1 MEKKDKVSFKVYL
14 KTAGSELEVRR
25 FLIERNTRTDYNL
38 LMEKLW
44 MLFPQLQDS
53 DFSLTWTDS
62 EGDTIT
68 VNTNE
73 ELSIA
78 LTEMPGEPY
87 KLHLT
92 IKSSAP
98 TWAEKWNNLKGVIK
112 IVKYIVHFHPCPY
125 QQIPDLGQHL
135 PPLLST
141 PLSDLSRIY
150 ENVRFEPRQ
159 PWEPPRAPDST
170 IYHLLDNWADE
181 L

>member
-68 VNTNE
+68 VNTDE

-78 LTEMPGEPY
+78 LSEMPGEPY
-87 KLHLT
+87 KLNLNIKTDRREQARVYCAERGNTTSRKKQVKT
-92 IKSSAP
+92 IC
-98 TWAEKWNNLKGVIK
+98 LVYFI
-112 IVKYIVHFHPCPY
+112 
-125 QQIPDLGQHL
+125 DM
-135 PPLLST
+135 
-141 PLSDLSRIY
+141 
-150 ENVRFEPRQ
+150 
-159 PWEPPRAPDST
+159 
-170 IYHLLDNWADE
+170 
-181 L
+181 

>member
-53 DFSLTWTDS
+53 DFSLTWMDS

-92 IKSSAP
+92 IKSSAL
-98 TWAEKWNNLKGVIK
+98 TWAEKVICS
-112 IVKYIVHFHPCPY
+112 HFRP
-125 QQIPDLGQHL
+125 QAFGQHL
-135 PPLLST
+135 PPLLSD
-141 PLSDLSRIY
+141 LQSDLRMSDLSL
-150 ENVRFEPRQ
+150 VSHG
-159 PWEPPRAPDST
+159 ST
-170 IYHLLDNWADE
+170 SRS
-181 L
+181 